1 MCKLAIDHSISILLY
16 VLSIVSDDRP
26 RSALSLV
33 RCSVECFPRF
43 FDAIHMCELDRRGLC
58 CDAVLFLSID
68 RDLRSQSP

>member
-1 MCKLAIDHSISILLY
+1 MSTRYRSFDQY
-16 VLSIVSDDRP
+16 FTVRLSIVSDDRR
-26 RSALSLV
+26 RSTLSLV

-43 FDAIHMCELDRRGLC
+43 FDAIRMCELDRRGLC